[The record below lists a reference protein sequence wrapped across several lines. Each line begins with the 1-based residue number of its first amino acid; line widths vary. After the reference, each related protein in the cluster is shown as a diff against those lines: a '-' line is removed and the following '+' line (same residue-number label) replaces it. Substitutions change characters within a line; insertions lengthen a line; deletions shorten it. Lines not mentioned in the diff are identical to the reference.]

1 MLPSSQSE
9 AVIPSAAGF
18 IPGATEAG
26 AKTLTHAFE
35 WFSSAAASLEHSYA
49 QLQGEVVRLRQELQH
64 KGAELDRQREA
75 AGRMQALAETS
86 AVLAHEIR
94 NPLAG
99 MELFTDLLLESGRL
113 DAEPRAWT
121 LQLQAGLRSM
131 TATVNNVLQLNAE
144 PGAMQSVV
152 RVGKVVSSVIDFL
165 SPIAEQARV
174 ALCFEDLSNCGLVQG
189 DAHRLQQVFLNIALN
204 ALAAMPSGGE
214 LMTSVQDAGKFVTV
228 RMQDSGNGIRP
239 VDLPRIFDAGFTTKT
254 GGVGLGLTLCRRII
268 EQHGGE
274 IAVESIL
281 GEGTT
286 FVLTLPA
293 L

>member
-1 MLPSSQSE
+1 MLPSSQLE
-9 AVIPSAAGF
+9 AITPSVAGLL
-18 IPGATEAG
+18 PSTAEAG
-26 AKTLTHAFE
+26 TKTLTHAFE

-49 QLQGEVVRLRQELQH
+49 QLQGEVVRLREELQH
-64 KGAELDRQREA
+64 KNAELDRQREA

-99 MELFTDLLLESGRL
+99 MELYTDLLLESGRL
-113 DAEPRAWT
+113 DAEMRAWT
-121 LQLQAGLRSM
+121 LRLQAGLRSM
-131 TATVNNVLQLNAE
+131 TATVNNVLQLHAE
-144 PGAMQSVV
+144 PGAMQSLV
-152 RVGKVVSSVIDFL
+152 RIGKVLGSVIDFL
-165 SPIAEQARV
+165 SPIAEQAHV
-174 ALCFEDLSNCGLVQG
+174 AICFEDLSNYGSVRG
-189 DAHRLQQVFLNIALN
+189 DAHRLQQVFLNLALN

-214 LMTSVQDAGKFVTV
+214 LMVSVQDVGRFVTV
-228 RMQDSGNGIRP
+228 RMQDSGDGIRSA
-239 VDLPRIFDAGFTTKT
+239 DLPRIFDAGFTTRAS
-254 GGVGLGLTLCRRII
+254 GVGLGLTVSRRIV

-274 IAVESIL
+274 IAVESVL